1 MERTPRDAQSIP
13 STDGVRVELIEDRT
27 HAVASDGGFIKVRR
41 YTLSTRYR
49 DGRVSEQYPYDVVDR
64 DALDAVLIVLTAAEL
79 GHARDPLVCLRTALR
94 PPVALRAQ
102 RSLAVPEQPT
112 ALLWELPAGLIEL
125 SPSADPVRETAAREC
140 REETGYAV
148 ASDRFETLGA
158 PVFLTPGLCAE
169 KIHFVHA
176 WVDRDDPRDVTA
188 TELVEQASE
197 IAWVALS
204 QALALAEQGVIQDC
218 KTELALR
225 RLADKLAK
233 SSEDDR

>member
-41 YTLSTRYR
+41 YTLATRYR

-64 DALDAVLIVLTAAEL
+64 DALDAVLIALTAAQL

-148 ASDRFETLGA
+148 ASDQFETLGA